1 MDRVKKG
8 QMNIS
13 YKRNWP
19 SKKKWR
25 KFVMVTSRKNGQRG
39 KKNYRINNTSK
50 YLFILIATLNNTLV
64 AYVMLA
70 KKLL

>member
-1 MDRVKKG
+1 
-8 QMNIS
+8 
-13 YKRNWP
+13 
-19 SKKKWR
+19 
-25 KFVMVTSRKNGQRG
+25 MVTSRKNGQRG